1 MSHQDY
7 EAALDDLKQD
17 ASAWSTLS
25 GTFAEART
33 LVNDVELARYEMDGV
48 GHMLGAETNY
58 NGAQDTIYN
67 LVDTAVTVFQSIS
80 DKLTETKQN
89 YEKADGYSQWL
100 LDQG

>member
-7 EAALDDLKQD
+7 EVALDHLKQD

-25 GTFAEART
+25 ATFVEVRT

-58 NGAQDTIYN
+58 NNAQETIYN
-67 LVDTAVTVFQSIS
+67 LIDSAVDVFQSIS
-80 DKLTETKQN
+80 DKLADTKTN